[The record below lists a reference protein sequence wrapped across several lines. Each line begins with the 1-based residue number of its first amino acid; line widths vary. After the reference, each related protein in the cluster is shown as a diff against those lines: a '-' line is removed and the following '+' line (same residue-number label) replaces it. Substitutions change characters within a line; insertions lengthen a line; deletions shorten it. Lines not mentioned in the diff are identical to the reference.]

1 VQYLWSLD
9 IPRHIDAQ
17 IRIGTPQQAFHK
29 PLGIQWATLLTQ
41 EEWQYNTYRVV
52 SVNHHAASSAFREPP
67 PRGKTYSS
75 SRSRSRSRFKA
86 IMSIANC
93 GYRTQYP
100 LVMVAR

>member
-1 VQYLWSLD
+1 
-9 IPRHIDAQ
+9 
-17 IRIGTPQQAFHK
+17 
-29 PLGIQWATLLTQ
+29 
-41 EEWQYNTYRVV
+41 VV